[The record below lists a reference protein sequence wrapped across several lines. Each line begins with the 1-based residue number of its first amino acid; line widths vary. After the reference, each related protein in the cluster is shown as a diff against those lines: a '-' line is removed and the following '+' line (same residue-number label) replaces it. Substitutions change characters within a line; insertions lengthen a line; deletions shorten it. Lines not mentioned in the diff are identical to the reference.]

1 MKSKLANTKCYDKF
15 WEKKFSRDRME
26 ILWNVPT
33 HDSRCNVRQ
42 VNIIL
47 DISNERQRFENW
59 FEFKSNNSISS
70 EVYIYNF

>member
-1 MKSKLANTKCYDKF
+1 MTNFEK
-15 WEKKFSRDRME
+15 KKFSRDRME

-47 DISNERQRFENW
+47 DISNERQRFEDW
-59 FEFKSNNSISS
+59 FEFKVTTAFQVKFTFITFK
-70 EVYIYNF
+70 YDWK

>member
-1 MKSKLANTKCYDKF
+1 
-15 WEKKFSRDRME
+15 ME

-59 FEFKSNNSISS
+59 FEFKVTTEFQVKFTFITFKYDWKEISTK
-70 EVYIYNF
+70 VQANPFIALK

>member
-1 MKSKLANTKCYDKF
+1 
-15 WEKKFSRDRME
+15 ME

-33 HDSRCNVRQ
+33 HDSRCNVWQ

-47 DISNERQRFENW
+47 DISNEGQRFENW